1 MRYDPVRIILKQA
14 LRYMDE
20 TKRQEVLKIMAK
32 KTGKG
37 KQVLNTLFKHFDVK
51 QFKDNPL
58 IEEDEILYRYIMCQI
73 GVKIRRNGL
82 IAEYERQAYIDDDD
96 LFWESL
102 KKKKKSPKK

>member
-20 TKRQEVLKIMAK
+20 TKRQEVINLMSK

-37 KQVLNTLFKHFDVK
+37 KQVLNTLFKHFDIK
-51 QFKDNPL
+51 QFKTNPL
-58 IEEDEILYRYIMCQI
+58 IKEDEMLYRYIMCEI
-73 GVKIRRNGL
+73 GVKIRRDGL
-82 IAEYERQAYIDDDD
+82 IAQYERQAYIDDDE

-102 KKKKKSPKK
+102 KKRNKNSKK